1 MSIID
6 KIDERLDE
14 TSLLQ
19 YKSQDAAGKIMGMY
33 VGKKRESIREILAKS
48 GAVKSVGD
56 SVKLVNQM
64 AKIILDEME

>member
-14 TSLLQ
+14 ASLMQ
-19 YKSQDAAGKIMGMY
+19 YKAMDAAGKIMGMD
-33 VGKKRESIREILAKS
+33 VGRKGSIREILAKS

-56 SVKLVNQM
+56 SVKLVNKM